1 MNRRD
6 VNAADAPAP
15 VGAYTHAV
23 EVSAVTRTVYI
34 SGQVGVAKD
43 GSIPDDLATQARNVW
58 VNLEAQLRAVGM
70 GVGNIVKITTI
81 VTDQAHL
88 GEVRKARAEALG
100 DLKPAS
106 TLIIAGLVNPA
117 LKVEV
122 EAIAC
127 A

>member
-106 TLIIAGLVNPA
+106 TLIIAGLVNPS